1 MKKLFLSLFLPI
13 ALFASEAILALSWQ
27 KSFCKLH
34 HTPEC
39 KYSKNYDYFTI
50 HGLWPKKQN
59 CAGIK
64 TFRLPK
70 PLWESLKK
78 YMPST
83 KLIKHEWR
91 KHGTCYSKDPII
103 YFSDT
108 LYLAQTINNTPILD
122 FFRKNEGKIITKE
135 ALNRVIN
142 KLYPRQAR
150 KIQLK
155 CEKGY
160 ITELRFSLNGDIHNE
175 DIYNL
180 LKKAKPLRGSCNEG
194 RIAK

>member
-1 MKKLFLSLFLPI
+1 MKKLLFLLLP
-13 ALFASEAILALSWQ
+13 LFLLANEAILALSWQ

-34 HTPEC
+34 NYPEC

-59 CAGIK
+59 CNGVK
-64 TFRLPK
+64 HFRLPK

-91 KHGTCYSKDPII
+91 KHGTCYSKDPVI

-122 FFRKNEGKIITKE
+122 FFRKNEGEVVTKQ

-142 KLYPRQAR
+142 KIYPRQAR
-150 KIQLK
+150 KVQMK

-160 ITELRFSLNGDIHNE
+160 ITELRFSLNGDIHSEN
-175 DIYNL
+175 IYNL
-180 LKKAKPLRGSCNEG
+180 LKKAKPLRGNCNEG
-194 RIAK
+194 RIAR